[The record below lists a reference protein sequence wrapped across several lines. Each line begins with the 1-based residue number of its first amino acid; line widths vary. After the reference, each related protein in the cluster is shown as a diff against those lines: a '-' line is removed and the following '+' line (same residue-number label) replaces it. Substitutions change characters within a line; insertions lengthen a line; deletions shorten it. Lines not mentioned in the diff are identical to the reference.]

1 LPNTAAKI
9 TGYCLSRGSAQCDVE
24 APLDEPEPVV
34 PLVPEL
40 DGAVPV
46 PVAPAPLP
54 LVPLVPPGVALVEP
68 VVAAP
73 VPPLLLVLF
82 VAPAPM
88 PAALRVVVMSL
99 DVLVVDWQPAAS
111 AAARQRPN
119 KAAGRSGDGM
129 LMCDDS

>member
-1 LPNTAAKI
+1 
-9 TGYCLSRGSAQCDVE
+9 
-24 APLDEPEPVV
+24 
-34 PLVPEL
+34 
-40 DGAVPV
+40 
-46 PVAPAPLP
+46 
-54 LVPLVPPGVALVEP
+54 VPPGVALVEP